1 MSTASSTAANSKE
14 RLGSAAQ
21 ASASSPEAETSP
33 FVALKDLPNF
43 RKVLVLVVLCSA
55 LFLDTF
61 NNSSLFAAIPPI
73 ALQLDIPNSQSVWL
87 LGAYQLTF
95 AALLLV
101 SGRVSDLYN
110 PKWVFIVGAAA
121 MGIFALVA
129 GFIRNEIPLIVLR
142 ALMGAGGALT
152 IPSAQHLIV
161 HMYPDPAEQAKAIA
175 VFGGMGGIGIVI
187 GLIIGALFVSYASW
201 PWVFYF
207 SAIVSTVI
215 TVALFILVPN
225 IQRTGPHESRA
236 AKFLR
241 FKRLDLV
248 GVGTFTASLVLFI
261 FAVTSGSID
270 GWGSAKVIAPLVI
283 SVFLMVL
290 FFGWEAYLPESYAAL
305 PPKMWKYDNVVI
317 LTVISLVPFMWW
329 GSIFPPLFLALGV
342 VYGWSA
348 ITTAVHFLPRRP
360 RDLPSPPT
368 RSRTSI
374 QMALE
379 MGHPPRLRPPA
390 HRYDSAPIRQLPESA
405 TGREFQPSLKLST
418 SSAFRLFVRPV
429 MQHRLDVSVI
439 VYIALLAN
447 TPPEVSGIISA
458 VFVSVLQTGGATGL
472 AIVTSI
478 QTSVEQRNG
487 DPTGFEGRAAGLWFL
502 VAFIGTVMLLFVVFM
517 KNSVG
522 PVGAKAEETEVG
534 EKDVVEKETRKSEV

>member
-1 MSTASSTAANSKE
+1 MSAGSSTAANSKE
-14 RLGSAAQ
+14 RLESAPQ
-21 ASASSPEAETSP
+21 ASASAAENETSP

-110 PKWVFIVGAAA
+110 PKWVFIVGAAT

-129 GFIRNEIPLIVLR
+129 GFIRNEIALIVLR

-225 IQRTGPHESRA
+225 IQRTGLHESRA

-248 GVGTFTASLVLFI
+248 GVGAFTASLVLFI

-270 GWGSAKVIAPLVI
+270 GWGSAKVLAPLVI

-305 PPKMWKYDNVVI
+305 PPKMWRYDNVII

-329 GSIFPPLFLALGV
+329 GSIFPLFSWLWEV

-348 ITTAVHFLPRRP
+348 ITTAVHFLPVALGIFP
-360 RDLPSPPT
+360 ALPLAAVLQSKWRLKWVILLGFVLLLTGTILLPFGD
-368 RSRTSI
+368 SRERYWRFVFPGFLLGTAGA
-374 QMALE
+374 ALI
-379 MGHPPRLRPPA
+379 
-390 HRYDSAPIRQLPESA
+390 YA
-405 TGREFQPSLKLST
+405 TT
-418 SSAFRLFVRPV
+418 N
-429 MQHRLDVSVI
+429 
-439 VYIALLAN
+439 IALLAN
-447 TPPEVSGIISA
+447 TPPEVSGIVSA
-458 VFVSVLQTGGATGL
+458 VFVSVLQTGAATGL

-478 QTSVEQRNG
+478 QTSIEQKNG

-522 PVGAKAEETEVG
+522 PVGASLEETEVG
-534 EKDVVEKETRKSEV
+534 EKDVVEKEKSEV

>member
-1 MSTASSTAANSKE
+1 MADTQANGKLSTDNLEKLEKSSFKNSGDD
-14 RLGSAAQ
+14 L
-21 ASASSPEAETSP
+21 SP
-33 FVALKDLPNF
+33 FTVLKDLTTS

-73 ALQLDIPNSQSVWL
+73 ALQLNIPNSQSVWL

-110 PKWVFIVGAAA
+110 PKWVFVLGAMM
-121 MGIFALVA
+121 MGVFALVA
-129 GFIRNEIPLIVLR
+129 GFMRHDIPLIVLR

-175 VFGGMGGIGIVI
+175 IFGGMGGIGIVI
-187 GLIIGALFVSYASW
+187 GLIIGALFVSFASW

-215 TVALFILVPN
+215 TLSIVLLVPN
-225 IQRTGPHESRA
+225 IQRTSSHESRA
-236 AKFLR
+236 EKLLR

-248 GVGTFTASLVLFI
+248 GVAAFTISLILFI
-261 FAVTSGSID
+261 FAITSGSID
-270 GWGSAKVIAPLVI
+270 GWGSAHVVAPLVI
-283 SVFLMVL
+283 SVVLMIL
-290 FFGWEAYLPESYAAL
+290 FFVWENQLPESYAAL
-305 PPKMWKYDNVVI
+305 PPKLWQYDNVVI
-317 LTVISLVPFMWW
+317 LSAISLVPFMWW
-329 GSIFPPLFLALGV
+329 GSIFPLFSWVWEV

-348 ITTAVHFLPRRP
+348 IKTALHFLPVALGIFP
-360 RDLPSPPT
+360 ALPLAAMLQSKIRLKWVILLGFVLLLVGTILLPFGNSKAHYWPFVFPGFLLGT
-368 RSRTSI
+368 AGA
-374 QMALE
+374 ALI
-379 MGHPPRLRPPA
+379 
-390 HRYDSAPIRQLPESA
+390 YA
-405 TGREFQPSLKLST
+405 TT
-418 SSAFRLFVRPV
+418 N
-429 MQHRLDVSVI
+429 
-439 VYIALLAN
+439 IALLAN

-478 QTSVEQRNG
+478 QTSVEIKHG
-487 DPTGFEGRAAGLWFL
+487 GPTGFQGRAAGLWFL
-502 VAFIGTVMLLFVVFM
+502 VAFIGLMMVLFIIFM
-517 KNSVG
+517 KNTVG
-522 PVGAKAEETEVG
+522 PVKGNVSPSHSG
-534 EKDVVEKETRKSEV
+534 DVEKRSETPAESSTDKRSTTP